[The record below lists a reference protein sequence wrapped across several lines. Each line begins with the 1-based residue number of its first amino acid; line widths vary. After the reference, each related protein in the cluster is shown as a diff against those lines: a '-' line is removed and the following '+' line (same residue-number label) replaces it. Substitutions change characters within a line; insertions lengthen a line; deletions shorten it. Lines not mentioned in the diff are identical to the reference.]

1 MLRQH
6 ARRTS
11 FSLML
16 GTIAIACSSLL
27 EPIRPDAIFAIAGTV
42 DVELSSDVHVRILAD
57 TFVFIN
63 ETSGVRRTHFSSI
76 NENDSTWTSEFGFE
90 YRVEARR
97 VGIVWQCP
105 AGAICSAMGR
115 NYDWFDRTAN
125 GFTSEDRR
133 MSYLRVDN

>member
-16 GTIAIACSSLL
+16 GTIAIACSSLF
-27 EPIRPDAIFAIAGTV
+27 EPIKPDAIFAIARAV
-42 DVELSSDVHVRILAD
+42 DVGLSSDVQVRILAD

-76 NENDSTWTSEFGFE
+76 NENDSTWTSEMGFE

-105 AGAICSAMGR
+105 AGAICSADLR
-115 NYDWFDRTAN
+115 YDWFDRTAN